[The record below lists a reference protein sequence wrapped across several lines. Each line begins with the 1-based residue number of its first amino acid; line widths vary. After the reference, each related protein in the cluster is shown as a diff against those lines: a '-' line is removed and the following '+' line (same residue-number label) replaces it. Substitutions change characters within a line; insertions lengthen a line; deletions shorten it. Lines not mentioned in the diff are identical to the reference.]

1 MELFGRFRDSRRVA
15 IMVTGR
21 RWQPAVADPNQAEP
35 TVHSNELFLCLVREN
50 ENVLL
55 RVALRLCNRN
65 RDQAEEFVQEAIVS
79 AYKVYI
85 SDRFSDVAN
94 FRPWILR
101 ILTNAYLKE
110 CRRNRH
116 FVSVPNFEDLSESFS
131 SPNSDFYGES
141 LSPGI
146 EEAMTALSQDQRLC
160 ITLIDINELEYS
172 ETAKILGVPIG
183 TVRSRIARARLK
195 MAGILATQELE
206 ELRNV

>member
-1 MELFGRFRDSRRVA
+1 MELFGRLVDSRRVA
-15 IMVTGR
+15 IMMTGK
-21 RWQPAVADPNQAEP
+21 RWQPAVADPKQAEP
-35 TVHSNELFLCLVREN
+35 TVHSNELFLHLVREN

-55 RVALRLCNRN
+55 RVALRLCNWD
-65 RDQAEEFVQEAIVS
+65 RDQAEECVQEAIVS

-116 FVSVPNFEDLSESFS
+116 FVSVTNFEDLTDSIS
-131 SPNSDFYGES
+131 SKNADFQGDS

-146 EEAMTALSQDQRLC
+146 EEALKALSPDQRLC
-160 ITLIDINELEYS
+160 ITLIDIHELEYS

-183 TVRSRIARARLK
+183 TVRSRLARARLK
-195 MAGILATQELE
+195 MAEILATQEKE

>member
-1 MELFGRFRDSRRVA
+1 MQQEPRPSGR
-15 IMVTGR
+15 
-21 RWQPAVADPNQAEP
+21 
-35 TVHSNELFLCLVREN
+35 
-50 ENVLL
+50 
-55 RVALRLCNRN
+55 
-65 RDQAEEFVQEAIVS
+65 EFVQEAIVS

-131 SPNSDFYGES
+131 SPNSDFYGET